1 MFQKKSVSTRLLS
14 AFSLV
19 IALLVVVAGLGI
31 LNLNA
36 LNKQIDQLANNRV
49 PLLISAGNWEVAL
62 LRTARYMQTAFVLT
76 EQGEITEQLKGI
88 QSDRRERAALLQQV
102 RTLATTD
109 RLRVLLRNVE
119 AAHKTYAEAEDEFL
133 RFADAGH
140 MDDAKVALLAK
151 TRPAQVAYTEALS
164 KLVDHVVNDSREMAR
179 ESVGTYQTGIATA
192 VAVSLLAI
200 AAALAVAV
208 LFANGL
214 RKQLGGEPGFA
225 ASVVRKVAAGDLTT
239 EVKLAAG
246 DNRSL
251 LFAMKE
257 MITGLRSLTGEVARG
272 AHSLSDT
279 SAQIAQGNLDLSQR
293 TEEQAS
299 TLEETA
305 SSMEELTSTVQQNAQ
320 NAREASQLATTA
332 CDVARQG
339 SDAVEKVVTTMD
351 DIWRASR
358 KIADIISVI
367 DGIAFQTNI
376 LALNAA
382 VEAARSGEHGRG
394 FAVVAAEV
402 RSLAQRS
409 AAAAKEIKGL
419 IEDSANKVQAGGNLV
434 DSAGHTMVEVVMTVE
449 KVSKLIAE
457 IAAASREQSMGI
469 EQVTTAV
476 GQMDRVVQ
484 QNATLVEEAAA
495 ATESMKD
502 QAAGLLQMISRFKLG
517 EGPAN
522 GGGGAPASYTPVT
535 PTGKRPPAAH
545 MPAPPELPRT
555 HAGVLDAP
563 RGYAR

>member
-14 AFSLV
+14 AFSIV
-19 IALLVVVAGLGI
+19 IALLVVVAVLGI
-31 LNLNA
+31 VNLNA
-36 LNKQIDQLANNRV
+36 LNKQVDQLANNRV

-62 LRTARYMQTAFVLT
+62 LRTARHMQTVFVLT

-88 QSDRRERAALLQQV
+88 QADRRERATLLQQV
-102 RTLATTD
+102 RGLAASE
-109 RLRVLLRNVE
+109 RSRGMLRSVE
-119 AAHKTYAEAEDEFL
+119 VAHKAYAEAEDEFL
-133 RFADAGH
+133 RFAEGGH
-140 MDDAKVALLAK
+140 MDDAKVSLLAK
-151 TRPAQVAYTEALS
+151 ARPAQVAYTEALS
-164 KLVDHVVNDSREMAR
+164 KLVDSVANESREMAR
-179 ESVGTYQTGIATA
+179 DSASTYTSGIATA
-192 VAVSLLAI
+192 LAVSLLAV
-200 AAALAVAV
+200 AAAVAV
-208 LFANGL
+208 ALLFANGL

-239 EVKLAAG
+239 EVKLAPG
-246 DNRSL
+246 DTRSL
-251 LFAMKE
+251 LYAMRE
-257 MITGLRSLTGEVARG
+257 MITGLRSLTGEVAHG

-299 TLEETA
+299 TLEQTA

-320 NAREASQLATTA
+320 NAREASQLAATA

-419 IEDSANKVQAGGNLV
+419 IEDSADKVQAGGNLV

-457 IAAASREQSMGI
+457 IAAASREQSTGI
-469 EQVTTAV
+469 EQVTTSV
-476 GQMDRVVQ
+476 GQMERVVQ
-484 QNATLVEEAAA
+484 QNATLVEQAAA

-502 QAAGLLQMISRFKLG
+502 QAAALLQMIARFKLG
-517 EGPAN
+517 ETPAQGGPQ
-522 GGGGAPASYTPVT
+522 SYTPIT
-535 PTGKRPPAAH
+535 PTGNRPPPAA
-545 MPAPPELPRT
+545 MPPAPELPRT

>member
-1 MFQKKSVSTRLLS
+1 MFQKKSVRTRLLS

-19 IALLVVVAGLGI
+19 ITLLVVVAVLGI
-31 LNLNA
+31 VNLNA
-36 LNKQIDQLANNRV
+36 LNRQVDQLAHNRV

-62 LRTARYMQTAFVLT
+62 LRTARQMQSVFVLT
-76 EQGEITEQLKGI
+76 DQGEIAEQLKAV
-88 QSDRRERAALLQQV
+88 QADRRERAILLQQV
-102 RTLATTD
+102 RGLAATESS
-109 RLRVLLRNVE
+109 RAMLRNVE
-119 AAHKTYAEAEDEFL
+119 ATHKSYADAEDEFL
-133 RFADAGH
+133 RFAGAGH

-151 TRPAQVAYTEALS
+151 ARPAQVAYLEALS
-164 KLVDHVVNDSREMAR
+164 RLVDSVAAESHEMAR
-179 ESVGTYQTGIATA
+179 ESADTYAAGIATA
-192 VAVSLLAI
+192 VAVSLVAV
-200 AAALAVAV
+200 AAALAVA
-208 LFANGL
+208 LMFANGL
-214 RKQLGGEPGFA
+214 RRQLGGEPGFA
-225 ASVVRKVAAGDLTT
+225 AAVVRKVAAGDLTAD
-239 EVKLAAG
+239 VKVAPG
-246 DNRSL
+246 DDRSL
-251 LFAMKE
+251 LFAMRE
-257 MITGLRSLTGEVARG
+257 MIMGLRALTGEVSRG

-320 NAREASQLATTA
+320 NAREASQLAAAA

-351 DIWRASR
+351 DIWRSSR

-419 IEDSANKVQAGGNLV
+419 IEDSAAKVQAGGNLV

-449 KVSKLIAE
+449 KVSTLIAE

-476 GQMDRVVQ
+476 GQMDHVVQ
-484 QNATLVEEAAA
+484 QNASLVEEAAA
-495 ATESMKD
+495 ATQSMKD
-502 QAAGLLQMISRFKLG
+502 QAAALLQMIARFQLG
-517 EGPAN
+517 DGPGPA
-522 GGGGAPASYTPVT
+522 ASQGYTPIT
-535 PTGKRPPAAH
+535 PTGNRPP
-545 MPAPPELPRT
+545 PPPELPRT